1 MGVKSVSEIRIYSVF
16 EHLKEE
22 WGCLFSLLFLMFTY
36 RLNYSS
42 LCQLMTLFS
51 SANHIWDVKRTQIRF
66 SFTSGT
72 FHQRRLEKWVPQAHK
87 TFGEL
92 QRVAFSVRDISTDT
106 HTHTHQWWKSIR
118 TRRWFSACQARRP
131 SCTAEGRL
139 HSFIYLLVS
148 LRCKVCETK

>member
-36 RLNYSS
+36 RLKYSS
-42 LCQLMTLFS
+42 LHQLMTLFS

-66 SFTSGT
+66 RFTSGT
-72 FHQRRLEKWVPQAHK
+72 FHHRRPEKRVPEAHK

-92 QRVAFSVRDISTDT
+92 QRVSFSVRDINT
-106 HTHTHQWWKSIR
+106 HRHASDGGASERGADSARAKPRDRHEP
-118 TRRWFSACQARRP
+118 RRV
-131 SCTAEGRL
+131 L
-139 HSFIYLLVS
+139 SFIYLFTCLFAM
-148 LRCKVCETK
+148 